1 MIPVCPP
8 PRRRHKHIG
17 KAVCKKAEELG
28 ADPLVVASHDKG
40 PLEELLL
47 GSVSKFCA
55 THSKRPVLL
64 LHPNH
69 SSL

>member
-1 MIPVCPP
+1 M
-8 PRRRHKHIG
+8 
-17 KAVCKKAEELG
+17 CKKAEELG

-69 SSL
+69 SPL